1 MQILVDAWILKKKA
15 TCYCVPEVTTGLR
28 PGYDNGR
35 MTDIN

>member
-1 MQILVDAWILKKKA
+1 MRAMSTSQFASN
-15 TCYCVPEVTTGLR
+15 PPTTLSHSRPGLR